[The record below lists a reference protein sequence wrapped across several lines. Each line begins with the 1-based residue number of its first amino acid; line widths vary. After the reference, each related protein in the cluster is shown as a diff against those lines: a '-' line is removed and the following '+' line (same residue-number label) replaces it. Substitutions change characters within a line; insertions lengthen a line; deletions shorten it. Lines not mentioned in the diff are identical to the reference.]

1 VATSKPKPKPKS
13 KPTPS
18 KPTPSPKPDGARSPD
33 DHELVTRALAALE
46 WAYAPYSGFR
56 VGATVIA
63 GGQIYDGA
71 NVENASYGLA
81 ICAERTAVARAV
93 VDGARQLE
101 LVVVASESSPPAAPC
116 GMCRQTIAEFSD
128 DPASLRIVC
137 VNPQGE
143 RADYTLAELLPHGFT
158 RAQLDTAPGPGA
170 ATSAAKK
177 GPRRRTPT

>member
-1 VATSKPKPKPKS
+1 VSKARPPKAP
-13 KPTPS
+13 
-18 KPTPSPKPDGARSPD
+18 AQN
-33 DHELVTRALAALE
+33 DHELVDRALAARE

-63 GGQIYDGA
+63 AGQLYDGA

-81 ICAERTAVARAV
+81 ICAERAAVARAV
-93 VDGARQLE
+93 VDGARVLE

-116 GMCRQTIAEFSD
+116 GMCRQTIAEFTE

-143 RADYTLAELLPHGFT
+143 RADYTLADLLPHGFT
-158 RAQLDTAPGPGA
+158 RAQLDTAPARA
-170 ATSAAKK
+170 AAPKK
-177 GPRRRTPT
+177 APRKRA